1 MHSVRTELDKK
12 LEEIEIGIDAEGFDF
27 EIVEEEFFP
36 YAVFCLTDK
45 QEKSLSRIDFEVG
58 GDMIKE
64 DDGIDT
70 SIAAGAKLDEE
81 LSL

>member
-1 MHSVRTELDKK
+1 M
-12 LEEIEIGIDAEGFDF
+12 
-27 EIVEEEFFP
+27 EEEFFP

-64 DDGIDT
+64 DDDGIDT